1 MRLAAG
7 IQVYVAEVIANEDQL
22 DGEWDL
28 TGEKAQGS
36 IKMRLK

>member
-1 MRLAAG
+1 M
-7 IQVYVAEVIANEDQL
+7 YVNEVMMNEDQL
-22 DGEWDL
+22 DEQWDL